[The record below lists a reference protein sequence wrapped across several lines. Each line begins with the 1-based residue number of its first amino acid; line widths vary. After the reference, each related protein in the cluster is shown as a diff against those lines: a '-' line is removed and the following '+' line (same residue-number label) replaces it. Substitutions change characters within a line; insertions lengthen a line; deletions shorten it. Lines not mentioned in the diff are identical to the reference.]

1 MVTMR
6 CSPSAILRGLAGMAE
21 MGWWLDLKILV
32 VFISLN
38 GSIILSSPPFQ
49 WVKNREIGDMTKVP
63 KATLPALSHCHP
75 QFYHR
80 HWLHQCVCMAQPRL
94 AASQTWAL
102 LYSVQ
107 LYQEREMIIRHA
119 PDWAGQKSFSVLNEK
134 GHFHL
139 MKVFQNIPISEQ
151 YCLGNCPALL
161 LWHWITFI
169 FPLFSLKN
177 KPTVYFIYI

>member
-75 QFYHR
+75 PILPSPLAAPMC
-80 HWLHQCVCMAQPRL
+80 LHGTAPSRSLSDMGSALRCAVVPGKGDDNQACPRL
-94 AASQTWAL
+94 GW
-102 LYSVQ
+102 
-107 LYQEREMIIRHA
+107 
-119 PDWAGQKSFSVLNEK
+119 PEK
-134 GHFHL
+134 
-139 MKVFQNIPISEQ
+139 
-151 YCLGNCPALL
+151 
-161 LWHWITFI
+161 
-169 FPLFSLKN
+169 LFSSE
-177 KPTVYFIYI
+177 